1 MIKKIGIDVR
11 MIEHSGIGVRILN
24 LVQYLA
30 KENLSGLEIYLF
42 GNREVL
48 NKYGL
53 EKSFSIIEYNTPVY
67 SIKEFLGHPKMKE
80 MDILD
85 IPHFNIP
92 IRYLNKCVVTIH
104 DIIPYKMK
112 EFFPSKAKQIYI
124 RLIFSLIRKYSKKVI
139 SVSECTKKDLV
150 EEFHFSPEQIH
161 NIYNGL
167 NQDLFLARKE
177 KEITLFKTQYELTKD
192 YLLTVGIGKGHKNL
206 QFVIRSLTPLWI
218 EGNLDL
224 PLILAGTGGKIPEH
238 LLEIVK
244 PIEKFIIPFPKLAY
258 EELPLLYQGAKM
270 LIFPSL
276 YEGFGFPLLE
286 AQGVGCPVF
295 SSNAS
300 VMPEIL
306 GNSAFLFD
314 PVNEKKFQEELRL
327 LLLNPSL
334 LKSKRQLGYENVKRF
349 SWKKA
354 AEETVYVYKLL

>member
-1 MIKKIGIDVR
+1 MKKIGIDVR

-24 LVQYLA
+24 LVEYLA
-30 KENLSGLEIYLF
+30 KQNLSGFELYLF
-42 GNREVL
+42 GEREIL
-48 NKYGL
+48 SKYGL
-53 EKSFSIIEYNTPVY
+53 DQKFRIIEYNTKVY

-80 MDILD
+80 MDLLD

-92 IRYLNKCVVTIH
+92 ILYLKKCVVTIH

-124 RLIFSLIRKYSKKVI
+124 RLIFWLIRRFSRKII
-139 SVSECTKKDLV
+139 SVSECTKKDLIQ
-150 EEFHFSPEQIH
+150 EFHFSPEQIH

-167 NQDLFLARKE
+167 NQELFQPHKE
-177 KEITLFKTQYELTKD
+177 KEVKEFRRKYNLEKD

-206 QFVIRSLTPLWI
+206 QFVIQSLIPLWLG
-218 EGNLDL
+218 GNLDL
-224 PLILAGTGGKIPEH
+224 PLILAGTSGKIPDH
-238 LLEIVK
+238 LQEMIQPV
-244 PIEKFIIPFPKLAY
+244 EKFILPFRKLSY

-306 GNSAFLFD
+306 GNSAFFFD
-314 PVNEKKFQEELRL
+314 PRNEKKFQEEFRL
-327 LLLNPSL
+327 LMLNPSL
-334 LKSKRQLGYENVKRF
+334 LKSKREQGYQNAKRF
-349 SWKKA
+349 TWKKA
-354 AEETVYVYKLL
+354 AEDTVLLYKEV